1 MVLILGLC
9 LAGAWRAWAGGAASA
24 PSDSWRPAWSSLRFE
39 ASSFLANVSL
49 DFEIQPGPP
58 GAASGGSGAVW
69 LAIIRTRM
77 DSTVLARKSSEIQA
91 RFDPGT
97 GSVAGYSKLALG
109 PSPDRKIYE
118 FSPEGA
124 HRTRIEPL
132 PGESRDRPE
141 SWSAVRKSFHP
152 FEARALGCQLLSEPS
167 VLVYEI
173 VSGGLSASS
182 RAGGICVFSGKTLFR
197 LDLQNLGSRTL
208 AVDYDI
214 GSRASVQR
222 RTASVAAQCYRVVG
236 RPIAGEND
244 EEDIDVGFCV
254 DPALHLPVEL
264 TSGIGPLGTLS
275 MRLARVVAPHA
286 PASS

>member
-1 MVLILGLC
+1 
-9 LAGAWRAWAGGAASA
+9 
-24 PSDSWRPAWSSLRFE
+24 
-39 ASSFLANVSL
+39 
-49 DFEIQPGPP
+49 
-58 GAASGGSGAVW
+58 
-69 LAIIRTRM
+69 M
-77 DSTVLARKSSEIQA
+77 DSTLLARKSSEIQA

-97 GSVAGYSKLALG
+97 GSVAGYTELALA

-118 FSPEGA
+118 FGPEGA

-141 SWSAVRKSFHP
+141 AWSAVRKSFHP

-173 VSGGLSASS
+173 ASGALRAGS
-182 RAGGICVFSGKTLFR
+182 RAGGICVSSGKTLFR
-197 LDLQNLGSRTL
+197 LELQDLGSRTL

-214 GSRASVQR
+214 GSQAPVLR
-222 RTASVAAQCYRVVG
+222 RKTTLTAQCYRVVG

-254 DPALHLPVEL
+254 DPESRLPVEL
-264 TSGIGPLGTLS
+264 TSGIGGLGTLS
-275 MRLARVVAPHA
+275 MRLARVVASHA